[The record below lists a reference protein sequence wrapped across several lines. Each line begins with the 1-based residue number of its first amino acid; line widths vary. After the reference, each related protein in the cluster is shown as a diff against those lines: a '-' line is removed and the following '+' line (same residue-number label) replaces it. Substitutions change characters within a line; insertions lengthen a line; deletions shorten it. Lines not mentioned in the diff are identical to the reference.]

1 MSPADS
7 DKAYRHFDQQLAEV
21 RDLLLQMA
29 SKAESQVRA
38 ALEVVKQRDAQG
50 ANLTIETDHQI
61 DALEMEIEERAINLL
76 ARQQPMAID
85 LRMLVAILKISNDLE
100 RVGDHAVNIAQCAR
114 RLAEAYPIAAIGEL
128 DLMAEDATGMLRDA
142 IGAFVEEDPDRAR
155 DVLTRDDRVDR
166 YNDVVFRVM
175 LERMAEN
182 TNTIVS
188 GLQMML
194 VARNLERV
202 ADLATNLA
210 EDVIYVVEARTIKH
224 HVADHET
231 EGSFDQ

>member
-1 MSPADS
+1 
-7 DKAYRHFDQQLAEV
+7 
-21 RDLLLQMA
+21 
-29 SKAESQVRA
+29 
-38 ALEVVKQRDAQG
+38 
-50 ANLTIETDHQI
+50 
-61 DALEMEIEERAINLL
+61 
-76 ARQQPMAID
+76 
-85 LRMLVAILKISNDLE
+85 MLVAILKISNDLE
-100 RVGDHAVNIAQCAR
+100 RVGDHAVNIAQCAK
-114 RLAEAYPIAAIGEL
+114 RLAEAYPIVAIGEL

-142 IGAFVEEDPDRAR
+142 IGAFVEENPDRAR

-182 TNTIVS
+182 TNTIVA

-210 EDVIYVVEARTIKH
+210 EDVIYIVEARTVKH
-224 HVADHET
+224 HAADHET

>member
-7 DKAYRHFDQQLAEV
+7 DKAYRYFDQQLAEV
-21 RDLLLQMA
+21 RELLLQMA
-29 SKAESQVRA
+29 STAEDQVRA
-38 ALEVVKQRDAQG
+38 ALKVVKQRDAQG
-50 ANLTIETDHQI
+50 ANLTIETDHEI
-61 DALEMEIEERAINLL
+61 DALEIEIEERAINLL

-100 RVGDHAVNIAQCAR
+100 RVGDHAVNIAQCAK
-114 RLAEAYPIAAIGEL
+114 RLAEAYPIEAVGEL
-128 DLMAEDATGMLRDA
+128 DLMAEDATGMLRDS

-182 TNTIVS
+182 TNTIVA

-231 EGSFDQ
+231 EGRFDQ

>member
-100 RVGDHAVNIAQCAR
+100 RVGDHAVNIAQCAK
-114 RLAEAYPIAAIGEL
+114 RLAEAYPIGDRNAAG
-128 DLMAEDATGMLRDA
+128 RD
-142 IGAFVEEDPDRAR
+142 R
-155 DVLTRDDRVDR
+155 RVR
-166 YNDVVFRVM
+166 R
-175 LERMAEN
+175 RGPQPSA
-182 TNTIVS
+182 
-188 GLQMML
+188 
-194 VARNLERV
+194 
-202 ADLATNLA
+202 
-210 EDVIYVVEARTIKH
+210 
-224 HVADHET
+224 
-231 EGSFDQ
+231 